1 MSNKSRWTSEEEL
14 NLVKDISTGI
24 SLEILAQ
31 KRNRPITEIELR
43 LKKIIYGNISSGK
56 TVQQISKLLNL
67 PDDKISQH
75 YYSYKEYKE
84 KYGNISDTHKQK
96 AHPIDPYHGHS
107 GSGNI
112 HQSGGNLHAEHGFFN
127 NKKLDKIDTKL
138 KKIELENKILRLIVE
153 NKDLTHKLNRLIKDG
168 KVDKS
173 IKNLIKVV
181 RNTT

>member
-24 SLEILAQ
+24 SIEILAQ
-31 KRNRPITEIELR
+31 KHNRPITAIELR
-43 LKKIIYGNISSGK
+43 LKKIIYGNVSSGK
-56 TVQQISKLLNL
+56 TIQQISKLLNL
-67 PDDKISQH
+67 PEDKITQH
-75 YYSYKEYKE
+75 YYSYKDYKE
-84 KYGNISDTHKQK
+84 KYENIIDTHKQSAK
-96 AHPIDPYHGHS
+96 PIDLQHG
-107 GSGNI
+107 
-112 HQSGGNLHAEHGFFN
+112 QSGGNITKEHNNIPKEQGFFN
-127 NKKLDKIDTKL
+127 DRKLDKIDTKL

>member
-31 KRNRPITEIELR
+31 KHNRPITAIELR
-43 LKKIIYGNISSGK
+43 LKKIIYGNVSSGK
-56 TVQQISKLLNL
+56 TVEQISKLLNL
-67 PDDKISQH
+67 SEDKIKQH
-75 YYSYKEYKE
+75 YYSYKDHKE
-84 KYGNISDTHKQK
+84 KYDITPNINKQNIK
-96 AHPIDPYHGHS
+96 PVDILLGDKNQNG
-107 GSGNI
+107 GSITKEQG
-112 HQSGGNLHAEHGFFN
+112 SFN
-127 NKKLDKIDTKL
+127 DKKLDKIDTKL

-153 NKDLTHKLNRLIKDG
+153 NKDLTHKLNRLIKEG

-181 RNTT
+181 RNTN

>member
-24 SLEILAQ
+24 SLEILAE
-31 KRNRPITEIELR
+31 KHDRPITAIELR
-43 LKKIIYGNISSGK
+43 LKKIIYGNVSSGK
-56 TVQQISKLLNL
+56 TIQQISKLLNL
-67 PDDKISQH
+67 PEDKIKQH
-75 YYSYKEYKE
+75 YYSYKDYKE
-84 KYGNISDTHKQK
+84 KYENIHNLHKQNSQ
-96 AHPIDPYHGHS
+96 PIDPPFGKSNQHG
-107 GSGNI
+107 GSVTKEQG
-112 HQSGGNLHAEHGFFN
+112 SFN
-127 NKKLDKIDTKL
+127 DKKLDKIDTKL

-181 RNTT
+181 RNTN